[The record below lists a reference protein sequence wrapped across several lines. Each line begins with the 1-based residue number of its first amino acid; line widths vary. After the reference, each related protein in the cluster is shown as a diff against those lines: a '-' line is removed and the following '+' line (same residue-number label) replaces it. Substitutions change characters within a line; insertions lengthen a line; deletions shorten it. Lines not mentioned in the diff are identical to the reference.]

1 MAFQERPPR
10 PSYPSDLSDDEWSIV
25 ADMIPPPVWIANL
38 QEPQHHPREFMNA
51 IRYRTRTGTA
61 WRLLPHD
68 FPPWSTVFKCYQ
80 RWIRH
85 GVLEAIHNELRRQ
98 VRIAAGRQPEPT
110 AAIIDSQS
118 VKCTDVGGP
127 KGFDAGKKGERA
139 KATPSRRRDG
149 SHSRGSHY
157 TSINTRP

>member
-1 MAFQERPPR
+1 MSLQERPSR
-10 PSYPSDLSDDEWSIV
+10 PSYPSDLTDEEWSVI
-25 ADMIPPPVWIANL
+25 AGLIPPPVWIENL

-61 WRLLPHD
+61 WRLMPHD

-80 RWIRH
+80 RWTRQ
-85 GVLEAIHNELRRQ
+85 GVLAAIHDELRRQ
-98 VRIAAGRQPEPT
+98 VRTAAGRRPEPT

-127 KGFDAGKKGERA
+127 KGFDAGKKGERS
-139 KATPSRRRDG
+139 KAAPSRRRDG
-149 SHSRGSHY
+149 AHTGGEHHASVG
-157 TSINTRP
+157 TRS

>member
-1 MAFQERPPR
+1 MALQERPAR
-10 PSYPSDLSDDEWSIV
+10 RSYPSDVTDDEWSII
-25 ADMIPPPVWIANL
+25 ADMIPSPVWIANL

-80 RWIRH
+80 RWTKN
-85 GVLEAIHNELRRQ
+85 GVLDAIHDRLRQ
-98 VRIAAGRQPEPT
+98 LVRTAAGRRPEPT

-139 KATPSRRRDG
+139 KATPSCRRPGSPSRDNR
-149 SHSRGSHY
+149 H
-157 TSINTRP
+157 TRIDARS